1 MEHDRGWSSPSSFF
15 LDRCSWEGSPDASP
29 SAGPNGGPQ
38 VGRSERK
45 MSGHQP
51 SVSLNPGLWGDDLC
65 PPGTFALFLSH
76 WFSTGGNLPTPPQ
89 RHQQPPETSLVA
101 SPRTVLLPSTRQ
113 TSVLVAQLCPTLGHP
128 MHTNG
133 GVTLWGAT
141 PGQPLPTPLL
151 SCPDGRR
158 QPVPSRRAAL
168 HSRNSGR
175 VSGAQGTAGAFLWWP
190 LMLASGETSCKLSP
204 EESDPRV
211 LTCNWNLGPR
221 HTLALSWINSP

>member
-1 MEHDRGWSSPSSFF
+1 MIFYKSILPGSFSRTLLNNVLRDKVVLGHIPGMGMEHDSGWSSPSSFF

-128 MHTNG
+128 MHYI
-133 GVTLWGAT
+133 L
-141 PGQPLPTPLL
+141 PGSSVHEILQA
-151 SCPDGRR
+151 R
-158 QPVPSRRAAL
+158 
-168 HSRNSGR
+168 
-175 VSGAQGTAGAFLWWP
+175 
-190 LMLASGETSCKLSP
+190 MLQ
-204 EESDPRV
+204 
-211 LTCNWNLGPR
+211 
-221 HTLALSWINSP
+221 